1 MAQNK
6 NNIINFKTAQDTKNA
21 AQNII
26 AKAQA
31 VEGERKGM
39 FEQLLSEVEKVNPA
53 LGGFDELAALLTLPD
68 EQFILIS
75 PIFLDE
81 LEKSFNNIDDKL
93 FLAQAMNAAGTKVED
108 MQEAYTKLIN
118 SIDENFGE
126 FLTTPKRDFLKRLLS
141 ITYNSIADVQ
151 GVTKRIVQVPIELT
165 SENAQIPKYAHLGDG
180 AVDLYSPA
188 DYTINP
194 GETIII
200 PCDIKVALPYG
211 YAFLIHPRSG
221 TSAKTKLRVANS
233 VGLVDSQYKGVIGVI
248 IENIE
253 PPIKDITYEF
263 DDNGRPVLT
272 SVLHGQSYTISKGE
286 RFAQMRLVEVPTANF
301 FQVESVEGIGDDR
314 GGGFGSSGTN

>member
-1 MAQNK
+1 MAQN
-6 NNIINFKTAQDTKNA
+6 NIIQFKTVDDARNA
-21 AQNII
+21 AQSIVEK
-26 AKAQA
+26 AKAI
-31 VEGERKGM
+31 ETERKNM
-39 FEQLLSEVEKVNPA
+39 FEQLLAEVEKVNPA
-53 LGGFDELAALLTLPD
+53 MGGFDELAALLALPD
-68 EQFILIS
+68 DQFVMIA
-75 PIFLDE
+75 PVFLGE

-93 FLAQAMNAAGTKVED
+93 YLAQLMNASGTKVED
-108 MQEAYTKLIN
+108 MQEAYSTLI
-118 SIDENFGE
+118 SAIDTQFDGI
-126 FLTTPKRDFLKRLLS
+126 LTIPKKDFLKRMLS
-141 ITYNSIADVQ
+141 ISYNSIADVQ
-151 GVTKRIVQVPIELT
+151 GVTKRIVQIPIELT

-194 GETIII
+194 GETVII

-248 IENIE
+248 VENIE

-263 DDNGRPVLT
+263 DDNGRPILT

-286 RFAQMRLVEVPTANF
+286 RFAQMRLVEVPTASF
-301 FQVESVEGIGDDR
+301 FQVESVAGIGDDR
-314 GGGFGSSGTN
+314 GGGFGSSGDK

>member
-1 MAQNK
+1 MAQNNK
-6 NNIINFKTAQDTKNA
+6 IIQFEDARKAARSINQDSQNRIELKQNA
-21 AQNII
+21 
-26 AKAQA
+26 
-31 VEGERKGM
+31 
-39 FEQLLSEVEKVNPA
+39 FEKIMSEIQKVNPG
-53 LGGFDELAALLTLPD
+53 LGGFDELAMLLSLPE
-68 EQFILIS
+68 EQFVLIA
-75 PIFLDE
+75 PVFLDE
-81 LEKSFNNIDDKL
+81 LEKSFNNVQDKI
-93 FLAQAMNAAGTKVED
+93 FIAQAVNAAGQKMED
-108 MQEAYTKLIN
+108 IQETFVNLFK
-118 SIDENFGE
+118 SIDGQVAEV
-126 FLTTPKRDFLKRLLS
+126 LSAQKRDFLKRMLS
-141 ITYNSIADVQ
+141 ISYNSLAETE
-151 GVTKRIVQVPIELT
+151 GVIKRTVQVPIELT
-165 SENAQIPKYAHLGDG
+165 SEDAQIPKYAHLGDG

-194 GETIII
+194 GETVII

-263 DDNGRPVLT
+263 DDSGRPVLT

>member
-1 MAQNK
+1 MAQ
-6 NNIINFKTAQDTKNA
+6 NNIINFKTVQDAQDA
-21 AQNII
+21 AR
-26 AKAQA
+26 KTVERAQQ
-31 VEGERKGM
+31 VQTEQKST
-39 FEQLLSEVEKVNPA
+39 FEALLQEVEKVNPA
-53 LGGFDELAALLTLPD
+53 LGGFDELAALLALPD
-68 EQFILIS
+68 EQFVLIS
-75 PIFLDE
+75 PVFLAE

-93 FLAQAMNAAGTKVED
+93 FLAQAMNAAGTRVED
-108 MQEAYTKLIN
+108 MQEAYTQLIN
-118 SIDENFGE
+118 AIDVNFEGI
-126 FLTTPKRDFLKRLLS
+126 LTTPKKDFLKRLLA

-165 SENAQIPKYAHLGDG
+165 SEDAKIPKYAHLGDG

-188 DYTINP
+188 DYTIKP

-221 TSAKTKLRVANS
+221 TSAKTKLRIANS
-233 VGLVDSQYKGVIGVI
+233 IGLVDSQYKGVIGVI
-248 IENIE
+248 VENIE

-263 DDNGRPVLT
+263 DDKGRPILT

-301 FQVESVEGIGDDR
+301 FQVEIGR
-314 GGGFGSSGTN
+314 AHV

>member
-6 NNIINFKTAQDTKNA
+6 SNIINFNDARKA
-21 AQNII
+21 AQNIN
-26 AKAQA
+26 QA
-31 VEGERKGM
+31 SLDKQEQKQNA
-39 FEQLLSEVEKVNPA
+39 FETLLDGIQKVTPS
-53 LGGFDELAALLTLPD
+53 LGGFDELAMLLTLPE
-68 EQFILIS
+68 EQFALLG
-75 PIFLDE
+75 PVFLDE
-81 LEKSFNNIDDKL
+81 LEKSFNNVQDKV
-93 FLAQAMNAAGTKVED
+93 FIAQAVNAAGQKLED
-108 MQEAYTKLIN
+108 IQLAFSNLIN
-118 SIDENFGE
+118 SIDGQFADI
-126 FLTTPKRDFLKRLLS
+126 LSAQKRDFLKRMLS
-141 ITYNSIADVQ
+141 ISYNSLAETE
-151 GVTKRIVQVPIELT
+151 GVIKRIVQVPIELT

-233 VGLVDSQYKGVIGVI
+233 IGLVDSQYKGVIGVI
-248 IENIE
+248 VENIE

-263 DDNGRPVLT
+263 DDNGRPILT

>member
-6 NNIINFKTAQDTKNA
+6 IINFNDARKIAQDVIEQT
-21 AQNII
+21 Q
-26 AKAQA
+26 QQ
-31 VEGERKGM
+31 VQEQKGM
-39 FEQLLSEVEKVNPA
+39 FETLMTEIQNINPT
-53 LGGFDELAALLTLPD
+53 LGGFEEMAALLTLPE
-68 EQFILIS
+68 EQFALIG

-81 LEKSFNNIDDKL
+81 LQKSMNNIDDKL
-93 FLAQAMNAAGTKVED
+93 VLIQAMNASGTKLED
-108 MQEAYTKLIN
+108 LQKSYMQLNEH
-118 SIDENFGE
+118 IDTQFANI
-126 FLTTPKRDFLKRLLS
+126 LSSSKRDFLKRMLA
-141 ITYNSIADVQ
+141 ITYNCIAEAEGIARRV
-151 GVTKRIVQVPIELT
+151 VNIPIELT

-188 DYTINP
+188 DYTIKP

-253 PPIKDITYEF
+253 SPIKDITYEF
-263 DDNGRPVLT
+263 DDNGRPILT

-301 FQVESVEGIGDDR
+301 FQVESVDGIGDDR

>member
-6 NNIINFKTAQDTKNA
+6 IINFEDARKA
-21 AQNII
+21 AQNIN
-26 AKAQA
+26 QA
-31 VEGERKGM
+31 SQKKIEEKQNA
-39 FEQLLSEVEKVNPA
+39 FETILAGVQEINPT
-53 LGGFDELAALLTLPD
+53 LGGFDEMAMLLTLPE
-68 EQFILIS
+68 EQFAILA
-75 PIFLDE
+75 PVFLDE
-81 LEKSFNNIDDKL
+81 LEKSFNNVQDKI
-93 FLAQAMNAAGTKVED
+93 FIAQAVNAAGQKLED
-108 MQEAYTKLIN
+108 IQNVFMQLIN
-118 SIDENFGE
+118 SIDTQFADIISAQ
-126 FLTTPKRDFLKRLLS
+126 KRDFLKRVLS
-141 ITYNSIADVQ
+141 ISYNSLAETE
-151 GVTKRIVQVPIELT
+151 GVIKRTVQVPIELT
-165 SENAQIPKYAHLGDG
+165 SEDAKIPKYANLGDG

-194 GETIII
+194 GETVII

-233 VGLVDSQYKGVIGVI
+233 IGLVDSQYKGVIGVI

-263 DDNGRPVLT
+263 DDKGRPILT

>member
-6 NNIINFKTAQDTKNA
+6 IININDAKKAAQKMTAQAEQA
-21 AQNII
+21 A
-26 AKAQA
+26 A
-31 VEGERKGM
+31 ERKSIFENLLQQVSEVNPQLGGM
-39 FEQLLSEVEKVNPA
+39 EELGALLS
-53 LGGFDELAALLTLPD
+53 LPD
-68 EQFILIS
+68 EQFVLIA
-75 PIFLDE
+75 PIFLEE
-81 LEKSFNNIDDKL
+81 LQKSINNIDDKL
-93 FLAQAMNAAGTKVED
+93 LLIQAMNVSGTKLED
-108 MQEAYTKLIN
+108 LRDSYIKLN
-118 SIDENFGE
+118 EQIDTQFATI
-126 FLTTPKRDFLKRLLS
+126 LTAPKRDFLKQMLGM
-141 ITYNSIADVQ
+141 TYNCISEAE
-151 GVTKRIVQVPIELT
+151 GVARRIVNIPIELT
-165 SENAQIPKYAHLGDG
+165 SENAKIPQYAHLGDG

-188 DYTINP
+188 DYTIKP

-233 VGLVDSQYKGVIGVI
+233 IGLVDSQYKGVIGVI
-248 IENIE
+248 VENIE
-253 PPIKDITYEF
+253 PPIKDLTYEF

>member
-1 MAQNK
+1 MGQNK
-6 NNIINFKTAQDTKNA
+6 IVKFEDARKA
-21 AQNII
+21 AQKIN
-26 AKAQA
+26 QA
-31 VEGERKGM
+31 SADKITEKQSA
-39 FEQLLSEVEKVNPA
+39 FEKLFAGIEKISPQ
-53 LGGFDELAALLTLPD
+53 LGGFDEMAMILSLPE
-68 EQFILIS
+68 EQFIILA

-81 LEKSFNNIDDKL
+81 LEKSFNNVQDKI
-93 FLAQAMNAAGTKVED
+93 FIAQAVNAAGQKLED
-108 MQEAYTKLIN
+108 IQAHFMNLIE
-118 SIDENFGE
+118 SIDGQFSDI
-126 FLTTPKRDFLKRLLS
+126 LSAQKRDFLKRVLS
-141 ITYNSIADVQ
+141 ISYNSLAETE
-151 GVTKRIVQVPIELT
+151 GVIKRTVQVPIELT

-194 GETIII
+194 GETVII

-253 PPIKDITYEF
+253 PPIKDITYKF

-301 FQVESVEGIGDDR
+301 FQVKSVDGIGDDR

>member
-1 MAQNK
+1 MA
-6 NNIINFKTAQDTKNA
+6 
-21 AQNII
+21 
-26 AKAQA
+26 
-31 VEGERKGM
+31 M
-39 FEQLLSEVEKVNPA
+39 M
-53 LGGFDELAALLTLPD
+53 LALPD
-68 EQFILIS
+68 EQFAILA

-81 LEKSFNNIDDKL
+81 LERSFNNVEDRL
-93 FLAQAMNAAGTKVED
+93 FIAQAVNASGQRLED
-108 MQEAYTKLIN
+108 VQAAYAALID
-118 SIDENFGE
+118 SIDSQFAN
-126 FLTTPKRDFLKRLLS
+126 LLSTQKRDFLKHVLS
-141 ITYNSIADVQ
+141 VSYNALAETE

-165 SENAQIPKYAHLGDG
+165 SENAKIPKYANLGDG
-180 AVDLYSPA
+180 AVDLYSPT

-194 GETIII
+194 GETVII

-263 DDNGRPVLT
+263 DDSGRPILT

-301 FQVESVEGIGDDR
+301 FQVESVDGIGDDR
-314 GGGFGSSGTN
+314 GGGFGSSGTK